1 MIGGA
6 RLSVVM
12 ATPRFAPEVGG
23 VENHVLELA
32 RRLPGH
38 GVDVVVVTSD
48 SLHELSPRDVVEGVP
63 VVRVRAWPR
72 GRDLRV
78 ARGLPTAIRAVSA
91 DLVHVQSYHTLIG
104 PIAMATALRS
114 KQPYVVTFHGGGH
127 SSPIRSRIRPAQ
139 IIALRYLLRRSDALI
154 ATARFEIEHYGRL
167 LGLGPERFTY
177 MPNGSELPALTQPA
191 EVDPHLIVSLGRLE
205 RYKGHHRAIEA
216 LPLVLAGDPHARLWI
231 AGSGPYEPELHALAN
246 RLGVAERVEIR
257 AVPGVERAR
266 YAEELA
272 RARVAVLLSDFE
284 THPLAAIEAAALGL
298 PLVVTE
304 GSGLTE
310 LVRDGLADGIPA
322 SADARAVARS
332 ILSALRKP
340 RQSQAPKL
348 PTWDGCASDLADLYR
363 AIVRTPAC
371 AS

>member
-1 MIGGA
+1 MGDS

-32 RRLPGH
+32 RRLPGN

-48 SLHELSPRDVVEGVP
+48 SGHELSPRDVIEGVP
-63 VVRVRAWPR
+63 VIRVRAWPR

-78 ARGLPTAIRAVSA
+78 ARGLPAAIRGVSA
-91 DLVHVQSYHTLIG
+91 DLVHVQSYHTMIG
-104 PIAMATALRS
+104 PVAMATALRP

-127 SSPIRSRIRPAQ
+127 SSSIRSRIRPAQ
-139 IIALRYLLRRSDALI
+139 IIALRYLLRRSDSLI

-167 LGLGPERFTY
+167 LGLGPEHFVY
-177 MPNGSELPALTQPA
+177 LPNGAELPALTQSA
-191 EVDPHLIVSLGRLE
+191 KVDPHLIVSLGRLE

-216 LPLVLAGDPHARLWI
+216 LPHVLADDPRAHLWI
-231 AGSGPYEPELHALAN
+231 AGSGPYEPKLRALAI
-246 RLGVAERVEIR
+246 RLGVADRVEIR
-257 AVPGVERAR
+257 AVPGAERAR
-266 YAEELA
+266 YAKEVAGA
-272 RARVAVLLSDFE
+272 RLAVLLSDFE
-284 THPLAAIEAAALGL
+284 THPLAAIEAAGLGV

-310 LVRDGLADGIPA
+310 LVRDGLAVGIPS
-322 SADARAVARS
+322 SADARAVARA
-332 ILSALRKP
+332 IVSALRTP
-340 RQSQAPKL
+340 RRPRVTKL
-348 PTWDGCASDLADLYR
+348 PTWDDCAGDLADLYR